1 MKHVSKKGRY
11 GDGRGGHGLS
21 LLVKPTQDPDR
32 WSKTWSQRLQI
43 AGKEHSPGLGSFP
56 IVSLAKA
63 RSVALDNAIRTAQ
76 GEDIRTPLLEIPITI
91 PTVADAFK
99 EVIKLRSKKWKSPK
113 TKKTW
118 ELSLRYCKGIAS
130 IPVSAVKPSDIVD
143 LIEPLWHEKGR
154 AAQVVLSHI
163 TSVMDWAVRMEHRS
177 SNPAVGATTDL
188 GPKASV
194 TGRPSLDHRL
204 LGDALA
210 KVKDSSGWWA
220 DRLCLIFLALT
231 GVRSGEAREATWDE
245 FDIDN
250 KLWKIP
256 AERMKKDVLHKVP
269 LSTQVLEILAYV
281 RERSD
286 PSDPRVFPTKGKGKH
301 ITDKALSCL
310 LKDLQIACVP
320 HGLRKSLRTWAA
332 EQENPPILEHAA
344 EMLLAHKP
352 KESIV
357 AIYMTSTFYE
367 HRIPVMQ
374 RWADYVAETMGAV
387 VPTTPQASKPPKR
400 EKTENARVQI
410 SKAKPTSKAKPAGEA
425 QDRHRS
431 SRNRRRRPPL

>member
-1 MKHVSKKGRY
+1 
-11 GDGRGGHGLS
+11 
-21 LLVKPTQDPDR
+21 
-32 WSKTWSQRLQI
+32 
-43 AGKEHSPGLGSFP
+43 
-56 IVSLAKA
+56 
-63 RSVALDNAIRTAQ
+63 
-76 GEDIRTPLLEIPITI
+76 
-91 PTVADAFK
+91 
-99 EVIKLRSKKWKSPK
+99 
-113 TKKTW
+113 
-118 ELSLRYCKGIAS
+118 
-130 IPVSAVKPSDIVD
+130 
-143 LIEPLWHEKGR
+143 
-154 AAQVVLSHI
+154 
-163 TSVMDWAVRMEHRS
+163 
-177 SNPAVGATTDL
+177 
-188 GPKASV
+188 
-194 TGRPSLDHRL
+194 
-204 LGDALA
+204 
-210 KVKDSSGWWA
+210 
-220 DRLCLIFLALT
+220 
-231 GVRSGEAREATWDE
+231 
-245 FDIDN
+245 
-250 KLWKIP
+250 
-256 AERMKKDVLHKVP
+256 MKKDVLHKVP

-410 SKAKPTSKAKPAGEA
+410 SKANRPP
-425 QDRHRS
+425 R
-431 SRNRRRRPPL
+431 RNRPEKLNHAPAPQKQITPDYSQDSNPMMQNWDRLLARDPGPGHPGDGSPNGRPVQ